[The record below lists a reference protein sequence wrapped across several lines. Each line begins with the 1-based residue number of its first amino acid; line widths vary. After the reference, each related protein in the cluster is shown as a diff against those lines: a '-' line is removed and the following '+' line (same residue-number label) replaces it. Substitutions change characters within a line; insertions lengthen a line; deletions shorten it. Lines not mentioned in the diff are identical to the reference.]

1 MDPKIN
7 NLVDL
12 VLVVGSDKSTGLVK
26 KSRPKHSAT
35 RLSRN
40 SAHFDSE
47 QLNGK
52 HQQNGDSSSDL
63 QHIRNGVDINDD
75 EDDLILELT
84 DPNVFFE
91 PKVSL
96 ALLFFVTHSIIQP
109 SCDGCSFSG
118 ESYYLFN
125 HSSLIIYLLK
135 RVLRSRL

>member
-26 KSRPKHSAT
+26 KSRPKHSAS

-84 DPNVFFE
+84 DPNVLFE

-96 ALLFFVTHSIIQP
+96 ALLFFVTHSIIQSNP
-109 SCDGCSFSG
+109 T
-118 ESYYLFN
+118 
-125 HSSLIIYLLK
+125 
-135 RVLRSRL
+135 VMAAV